1 MVPIDSNNNVLKNKI
16 FSRRINLINNACKI
30 KINSDQNEIKIIS
43 EIYDFAVNL
52 NKTTLKIYP
61 NPNWGEVKVIRDD
74 LICDL
79 PLKYF
84 LYDITGSLIEVGNI
98 SNGRITIGVK
108 PGLYI
113 LQIEDKDEL
122 FKFKIIKY

>member
-1 MVPIDSNNNVLKNKI
+1 MLHNSKQN
-16 FSRRINLINNACKI
+16 INLAP
-30 KINSDQNEIKIIS
+30 
-43 EIYDFAVNL
+43 L
-52 NKTTLKIYP
+52 NFGPTT
-61 NPNWGEVKVIRDD
+61 GEYYI
-74 LICDL
+74 